1 MRPGFYVTLIKV
13 IGVVMVWR
21 GLWNL
26 MDKYI
31 LPDKPLLSSIIT
43 ILVGLFLLYLPDQ
56 DIKELV

>member
-1 MRPGFYVTLIKV
+1 MRPGFYITLINIV
-13 IGVVMVWR
+13 GIVLVWR

-26 MDKYI
+26 MDQYI
-31 LPDKPLLSSIIT
+31 FPDKPLLSNIVT